1 MSDKSVAKSAR
12 GLLGTAYEHWRDH
25 GLPAMAKK
33 VARVLYYGPNQPAPE
48 PPASPALFL
57 RKSCPALTP
66 LSTYYVPRTRPRL
79 NLVLDRLA
87 ASHVHGGTGTAVI
100 LAALLSEQKG
110 CDLRLLTRHERADE
124 QVFAQLLQLVGVA
137 LPGRVEFK
145 HVDCA
150 APPSDIDLGQHE
162 LFLTTSWWT
171 TSATLGAI
179 APGKVVFLLQEDE
192 RLRYPYGDARLRCDE
207 LLRTPGL
214 SFVVG
219 TKLLFEHLRDSG
231 LTQLTQHGRWF
242 EPAFPSAAFFPRA
255 TASAASRFCFIAGP
269 RSPRSLFYLGLAAI
283 EEALATGILNKAD
296 WEFHFVGREIPS
308 LLLAGQIE
316 PQLHH
321 DLTGESLAAL
331 FGTVDLGLSL
341 RYSPHPGYSTLA
353 LAASGAV
360 VVTNRFGA
368 KQSLD
373 QYAGNILCREPTV
386 DELVSGLEQGVLHA
400 KDGSRRRAD
409 CHWDGLLRDWRRALA
424 PVLDS
429 LAERLV

>member
-1 MSDKSVAKSAR
+1 MSDKSLAKNAK
-12 GLLGTAYEHWRDH
+12 LLLDAAYEHWRDH
-25 GLPAMAKK
+25 GLPATAKK

-48 PPASPALFL
+48 PPASSALLL

-87 ASHVHGGTGTAVI
+87 ASHLHGSAGTAVI
-100 LAALLSEQKG
+100 LAALLCEHKG
-110 CDLRLLTRHERADE
+110 CDLRLLTRQERADE
-124 QVFAQLLQLVGVA
+124 QVVARLLQLAGVA

-150 APPSDIDLGQHE
+150 GPPSDIDLGRHE

-192 RLRYPYGDARLRCDE
+192 RLLYPYGDARLRCDQ
-207 LLRTPGL
+207 LLQTPGL
-214 SFVVG
+214 TFVVSS
-219 TKLLFEHLRDSG
+219 KLLFEHLRDSG
-231 LTQLTQHGRWF
+231 LAQLTQHGRWF
-242 EPAFPSAAFFPRA
+242 EPAFPSAIFFPRA
-255 TASAASRFCFIAGP
+255 AASAASRFCYIAHP
-269 RSPRSLFYLGLAAI
+269 RSPRSLFYLGIAAI

-296 WEFHFVGREIPS
+296 WEFHFVGKELPPLR
-308 LLLAGQIE
+308 LAGQVE

-321 DLTGESLAAL
+321 DLAGDSLAAL
-331 FGTVDLGLSL
+331 AGTVDLGLSL

-360 VVTNRFGA
+360 VLTNRFGA

-373 QYAGNILCREPTV
+373 QYSSSILCREPTV
-386 DELVSGLEQGVLHA
+386 SELVSGLAQGVLHA
-400 KDGSRRRAD
+400 KDRSRRRTD
-409 CHWDGLLRDWRRALA
+409 YRQDGLLRDWRRALA

-429 LAERLV
+429 LAGRWA